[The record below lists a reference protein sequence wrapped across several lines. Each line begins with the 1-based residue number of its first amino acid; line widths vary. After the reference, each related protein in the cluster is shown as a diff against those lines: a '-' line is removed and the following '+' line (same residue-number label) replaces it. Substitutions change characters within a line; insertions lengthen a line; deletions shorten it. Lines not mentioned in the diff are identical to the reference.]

1 MKITVQELLP
11 NNSSDETA
19 LHIVNFVRGLSL
31 AIESVYFDRLLLK
44 SASLGEEELETPI
57 RFNGDAQPF

>member
-1 MKITVQELLP
+1 MKITIQELLP

-19 LHIVNFVRGLSL
+19 LHIVNFVRGLAL

-44 SASLGEEELETPI
+44 SASLDEEELETPI
-57 RFNGDAQPF
+57 CFNGNTDPF